1 MVSTQILQLK
11 TILICL
17 AFSLLLD
24 LFDTPLPFLFGSL
37 FGCLIASLAGVKL
50 LGMPKVSSVSRTVLG
65 VAIGTTLT
73 MDVITTIPQYAL
85 TLTIVPLYVVAI
97 ASIGYPYFRKI
108 LEYDP
113 VTAYY
118 ASMPGG
124 LQDMIVFGIE
134 AGGDPRT
141 LSLIHATRTLVLV
154 TLAPIV
160 LTQFFGLR
168 LDNPL
173 GSPITDLPMF
183 QNVSLFLTGIA
194 GMILFRRMKLFG
206 ADILGPLVLAA
217 PLAMSGFL
225 THRPSEEMIVLSQ
238 FFIGLGVGIHY
249 QGITARELG
258 RDIIAGLGFIGIIVP
273 VAIMAFMVA
282 AQFSD
287 IPPFELFLCFWPGG
301 QAEIAVMTLAAGGA
315 VSIIVLHHI
324 IRIFLIIT
332 GAPVM
337 HHLVKKK

>member
-1 MVSTQILQLK
+1 MFDRILSRNK
-11 TILICL
+11 
-17 AFSLLLD
+17 
-24 LFDTPLPFLFGSL
+24 
-37 FGCLIASLAGVKL
+37 ASRYAE
-50 LGMPKVSSVSRTVLG
+50 VSSISRTVLG

-85 TLTIVPLYVVAI
+85 TLAMVPLYVVAI
-97 ASIGYPYFRKI
+97 SSIGYPYFRKKI
-108 LEYDP
+108 LKYDR

-160 LTQFFGLR
+160 PDAIFGLR

-173 GSPITDLPMF
+173 GSPITDLPMVE
-183 QNVSLFLTGIA
+183 NVSLFLTGIA

-206 ADILGPLVLAA
+206 ADILGPLMLAA

-225 THRPSEEMIVLSQ
+225 T
-238 FFIGLGVGIHY
+238 
-249 QGITARELG
+249 
-258 RDIIAGLGFIGIIVP
+258 
-273 VAIMAFMVA
+273 
-282 AQFSD
+282 
-287 IPPFELFLCFWPGG
+287 
-301 QAEIAVMTLAAGGA
+301 
-315 VSIIVLHHI
+315 
-324 IRIFLIIT
+324 
-332 GAPVM
+332 
-337 HHLVKKK
+337 